1 MSELDRFQRSPGC
14 WQYFWIDAICIQQ
27 EDVDE
32 RNHQV
37 RMMGRIY
44 ERAAFVLAW
53 LGLGCEGA
61 LHLLAAADA
70 AQLRSVYKPYTYSFQ
85 MSEFSG
91 SLVPFLESNYWTRMW
106 VVQEFVLARDVV
118 FASGSA
124 LVPWER
130 ASKVFPDVYGHHS
143 LSRYGCAPTLVNE
156 RRQQMFRRE
165 QGFHPDL
172 HELVRRFG
180 LMKCSDPRDKIFALV
195 GLLGPSSDNVLVVD
209 YSLTPAQL
217 SLKTLKLAS
226 RSVKVRGQLEE
237 IHAWSNRVLGTNA
250 DDSDGIDYEVE
261 EVLDAAVHEDNVRER
276 RRRDP
281 RRPLSERMAR
291 HWSRKT

>member
-1 MSELDRFQRSPGC
+1 
-14 WQYFWIDAICIQQ
+14 
-27 EDVDE
+27 
-32 RNHQV
+32 
-37 RMMGRIY
+37 MMGRIY

-61 LHLLAAADA
+61 LRLLAAAGG

-85 MSEFSG
+85 KSAFSE
-91 SLVPFLESNYWTRMW
+91 SLVPFLESDYWTRMW

-130 ASKVFPDVYGHHS
+130 ASKVFPEVYGYHA

-156 RRQQMFRRE
+156 RRQQMFRRA

-172 HELVRRFG
+172 HELARRFG
-180 LMKCSDPRDKIFALV
+180 LMECADPRDKVFALV
-195 GLLGPSSDNVLVVD
+195 GLLGPSSDNALVVD

-217 SLKTLKLAS
+217 SLETLKLAS

-237 IHAWSNRVLGTNA
+237 IHAWFNRVLGNNSDGSDGVDSEVGAVLAAAVDEDNISKSPPLSPLSTSSEPIA
-250 DDSDGIDYEVE
+250 DDSECCFD
-261 EVLDAAVHEDNVRER
+261 
-276 RRRDP
+276 
-281 RRPLSERMAR
+281 
-291 HWSRKT
+291 